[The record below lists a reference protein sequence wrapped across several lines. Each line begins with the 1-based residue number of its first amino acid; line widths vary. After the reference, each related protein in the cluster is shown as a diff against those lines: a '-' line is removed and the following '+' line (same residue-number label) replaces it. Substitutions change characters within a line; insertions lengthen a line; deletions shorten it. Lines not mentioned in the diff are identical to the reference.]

1 MRMVGS
7 MDRYF
12 TRASAWPSAREGSGA
27 SASCRSP
34 GASKPVGRACN
45 RSWRLVLTIFAFGSC
60 SVEVLRLPS
69 SGSLRMTLS
78 WFRPLSSSSEGDVFV
93 GDFWAGAGGAGLFVA
108 GAGTGVEVVAAA
120 AAARSASTGTGSR
133 AGRGAFRA
141 SAEHAEIAGH
151 DFKAGALLAFLVL
164 PLAGLDASLDEDQRA
179 FLQILLGDFGL
190 FAPDDD
196 FVPLGALLAL
206 AVAVFVGFIGGHG
219 KIADG
224 LAPTGVARLWIAAQ
238 AADEND
244 FINGHTFPLRSSSCA
259 KRDPSSL
266 RSVGMTILV
275 GSSLYSQT
283 FRSLLAGRTI
293 ACRR

>member
-1 MRMVGS
+1 MVGS

-34 GASKPVGRACN
+34 GASKHVGRACN

-60 SVEVLRLPS
+60 SVEILRLPS

-78 WFRPLSSSSEGDVFV
+78 WFRPLSSSSEGDVLV
-93 GDFWAGAGGAGLFVA
+93 GDFGAGAGGAGLLVA

-120 AAARSASTGTGSR
+120 AARSASTGTGSC
-133 AGRGAFRA
+133 AGCGAFRA

-151 DFKAGALLAFLVL
+151 DFRAGALLAFLVL

-206 AVAVFVGFIGGHG
+206 AVAVLVGFIGGDREIG
-219 KIADG
+219 DG
-224 LAPTGVARLWIAAQ
+224 LAAAGVARLW
-238 AADEND
+238 
-244 FINGHTFPLRSSSCA
+244 
-259 KRDPSSL
+259 
-266 RSVGMTILV
+266 
-275 GSSLYSQT
+275 
-283 FRSLLAGRTI
+283 
-293 ACRR
+293 